1 VHYLLFYE
9 FVSDYLQRRA
19 EFRAEHLTL
28 AWEAQARGE
37 LILAGAYAEPVDG
50 AALLFRCASARVPE
64 EFAAADPYVK
74 SGLVSRWT
82 IREWTT
88 VVGRDASTPV
98 RADGVKSAGN

>member
-19 EFRAEHLTL
+19 EFRAEHLKL

-37 LILAGAYAEPVDG
+37 LILAGAYADPVDG

-64 EFAAADPYVK
+64 EFVAADPYVQ

-88 VVGRDASTPV
+88 VVGRDATTPV
-98 RADGVKSAGN
+98 RADGVKSADN